1 MTHPFNFFFI
11 CVLACLGDL
20 PPFEPLVNS
29 IRNSVS
35 WPFSFERCYST
46 ETVSDELHE
55 TSRAIQ
61 SSRLVPVTFRTMS
74 T

>member
-1 MTHPFNFFFI
+1 MSGRPAAIRTTRQLDQELRI
-11 CVLACLGDL
+11 LA
-20 PPFEPLVNS
+20 
-29 IRNSVS
+29 
-35 WPFSFERCYST
+35 FSFERRYST
-46 ETVSDELHE
+46 ETVPDELHE